1 VLGVCY
7 VLMQAAFAVSNKTR
21 EREGAQF

>member
-1 VLGVCY
+1 VCY